1 MESKVISYPGVDV
14 TVKFDV
20 KRCIHAAECVKG
32 APQVFDP
39 DRKPWVSPD
48 QGEAAELVEVI
59 HRCPSGALSYV
70 RHDGGAEEATP
81 SSNSVDVVKDGPLYL
96 RGDIT
101 ILSSEGEVVSK
112 ETRVALCRC
121 GASAN
126 KPLCDGSHTKA
137 KFEDVGILQE
147 VKMKPVE
154 DAGDVTAL
162 TIKLAGNGPLLVEGP
177 VTVTSADGAA
187 SADGSKAA
195 LCRCG
200 ASSNKPFCDGT
211 HKKIGFEA

>member
-14 TVKFDV
+14 TVKFDL
-20 KRCIHAAECVKG
+20 KRCIHAARCVKG
-32 APQVFDP
+32 APQVFKV
-39 DRKPWVSPD
+39 DRKPWVDPD

-59 HRCPSGALSYV
+59 HQCPSGALTYV
-70 RHDGGAEEATP
+70 RHDGGAEEPIP
-81 SSNSVDVVKDGPLYL
+81 STNSVDVVEDGPLYL

-101 ILSSEGEVVSK
+101 ILSSEGELLSK
-112 ETRVALCRC
+112 DTRIALCRC

-137 KFEDVGILQE
+137 SFADPGALKE
-147 VKMKPVE
+147 VKMKPVS
-154 DAGDVTAL
+154 DAGEVTAL
-162 TIKLAGNGPLLVEGP
+162 TVKLAGNGPLLLEGP
-177 VTVTSADGAA
+177 VSVTSADGSS

-200 ASSNKPFCDGT
+200 ASANKPFCDGT
-211 HKKIGFEA
+211 HKQIGFEA

>member
-14 TVKFDV
+14 TVKFDL

-32 APQVFDP
+32 APQVFNI
-39 DRKPWVSPD
+39 DRKPWIAPD
-48 QGEAAELVEVI
+48 QGEADELVDVI
-59 HRCPSGALSYV
+59 HRCPSGALTYV
-70 RHDGGAEEATP
+70 RHDGGPEEPVPT
-81 SSNSVDVVKDGPLYL
+81 SNSVDVVEDGPVYL

-101 ILSSEGEVVSK
+101 ILSSEGDLVTK
-112 ETRVALCRC
+112 TTRVALCRC
-121 GASAN
+121 GASEN
-126 KPLCDGSHTKA
+126 KPLCDGSHNKA
-137 KFEDVGILQE
+137 KFEDPGAIQE

-154 DAGDVTAL
+154 DAAGVTAL
-162 TIKLAGNGPLLVEGP
+162 TIKLAGNGPLLLDGP
-177 VTVTSADGAA
+177 VTITSADGAI

-200 ASSNKPFCDGT
+200 QSANKPFCDGT

>member
-14 TVKFDV
+14 TVKFDL

-32 APQVFDP
+32 APRVFNVDKKPWIDP
-39 DRKPWVSPD
+39 DQAEV
-48 QGEAAELVEVI
+48 AELVEVI
-59 HRCPSGALSYV
+59 HRCPSGALTYV

-81 SSNSVDVVKDGPLYL
+81 AVNTVDVVENGPVYL

-101 ILSSEGEVVSK
+101 LFSAEGELVSK
-112 ETRVALCRC
+112 EKRVALCRC
-121 GASAN
+121 GESKN
-126 KPLCDGSHTKA
+126 KPLCDGAHTKA
-137 KFEDVGILQE
+137 GFTDPGAIKE

-154 DAGDVTAL
+154 DAGDMTSL
-162 TIKLAGNGPLLVEGP
+162 TIKLAGNGPLLLEGP
-177 VTVTSADGAA
+177 VTVTSADNSV